1 MISSHKLRVE
11 SIPSNSRCIAS
22 QHVDQYVI
30 MWYSSTTLKWKSW
43 LKEKYILGT
52 DKKVFGAG
60 KYPQLPKTLR
70 EIPLSGQ
77 RADLLF
83 RVVEGEV
90 REISQ
95 IRQHRFC
102 KPKKSDW
109 PVKKNTEKK
118 FRWGDFKAFIVSG
131 TTSVPPFHCL
141 ASNTNLVIT
150 EQIIW
155 MDIGSRWSCLLW
167 TDGVCHAITCS

>member
-1 MISSHKLRVE
+1 M
-11 SIPSNSRCIAS
+11 
-22 QHVDQYVI
+22 
-30 MWYSSTTLKWKSW
+30 
-43 LKEKYILGT
+43 
-52 DKKVFGAG
+52 
-60 KYPQLPKTLR
+60 PKTLR

-83 RVVEGEV
+83 RVAEGEV

-109 PVKKNTEKK
+109 PVKKNTEEKLGLK
-118 FRWGDFKAFIVSG
+118 DFKAFTVSG
-131 TTSVPPFHCL
+131 TKSVPPFYCL
-141 ASNTNLVIT
+141 ASIPNLVIT

-155 MDIGSRWSCLLW
+155 MDIGSR
-167 TDGVCHAITCS
+167 

>member
-1 MISSHKLRVE
+1 MHCVSACGPICYNVILINHAQMKILVE
-11 SIPSNSRCIAS
+11 IELYPW
-22 QHVDQYVI
+22 D
-30 MWYSSTTLKWKSW
+30 
-43 LKEKYILGT
+43 

-118 FRWGDFKAFIVSG
+118 LRWGDFKAFIVSG